1 MIPHS
6 WLSKCMMMFG
16 IAENI
21 QMLLVNSMEKQKAK
35 LTPVGQKLG
44 TVNMRRAKS
53 QEDSLPP
60 LLLVLAII
68 PIWLVLKEV
77 KPVYQLGDL
86 REKINHLLFLDD
98 LKLYRQ
104 NKRYIDKLLK
114 TVIQQRHQNGIQDK

>member
-1 MIPHS
+1 MTPHN

-68 PIWLVLKEV
+68 PISLVLKEV
-77 KPVYQLGDL
+77 KSVYQLGDL

-104 NKRYIDKLLK
+104 NKRYIDTLLK
-114 TVIQQRHQNGIQDK
+114 TVIYQTHYNGIQNK